1 MPTKFKVI
9 ISILILIL
17 FGVTGLYEFS
27 MNLRMAGWAAFF
39 LGAFMVFSIWIFPE
53 VSRDDPMDTN

>member
-1 MPTKFKVI
+1 
-9 ISILILIL
+9 
-17 FGVTGLYEFS
+17 
-27 MNLRMAGWAAFF
+27 